1 MKAGKIGCFF
11 IYSIFL
17 IVVGMGLY
25 KYREDVLAYLGVKYN
40 ESVEYIKARLGP
52 KLNDVPKISI
62 DK

>member
-11 IYSIFL
+11 LYSIFL

-40 ESVEYIKARLGP
+40 EGVEYIKVHLGP
-52 KLNDVPKISI
+52 KLNDVPKITI